1 MKLFVYKT
9 LFAILSV
16 YILYEFTIGHK
27 ISQIQSD
34 LNNFYSRENL
44 AIIKNKLRK
53 EMISAVSKDEYI
65 NKEDSELINK
75 FLEKIQ
81 EDLNNA
87 KTE

>member
-9 LFAILSV
+9 IFAVLSV

-53 EMISAVSKDEYI
+53 EMTSAVSNDEYI
-65 NKEDSELINK
+65 NKKDAELINK